1 MYYFIFFCGWA
12 IFPHL
17 GAGPI
22 WYSANLMFDDCQD
35 YWWAQ
40 LLMIGNIYPWFQ
52 APNYGCFFWG
62 WTVTT
67 DMQLSLLLPLFVIIY
82 KKREWIGHVFVTIAV
97 CVQLYFIG
105 RTCLKYGLRAGP
117 FAEENWY
124 LFAYMFQKP
133 FMKIHVYAMGVTAA
147 LIYMKI
153 LDFRRI
159 PDEERRKEKYP
170 IINYVHH
177 SNVCHVILFLV
188 GFALVLTN
196 LLIGHSAIAA
206 PYSWNMTENAVYFTM
221 TRPTYVLGIHMILF
235 VFWTGGFT
243 FGKVFMGRPI
253 FRVLGK
259 LAFESA
265 LITPLMVQL
274 IYSTLPNGLFVQFNK
289 VLELGLGNV
298 CCVMIAAIFLY
309 LCFEYPFRRIIEFTL
324 LPYCS
329 HDDELHLLYVRLRS
343 NSPINHKSG
352 KSSPERTA
360 SSKI

>member
-1 MYYFIFFCGWA
+1 M
-12 IFPHL
+12 
-17 GAGPI
+17 
-22 WYSANLMFDDCQD
+22 
-35 YWWAQ
+35 
-40 LLMIGNIYPWFQ
+40 
-52 APNYGCFFWG
+52 
-62 WTVTT
+62 
-67 DMQLSLLLPLFVIIY
+67 PLFVIIY

-97 CVQLYFIG
+97 GVQLYFIG

-177 SNVCHVILFLV
+177 SNVCHVILFLI

-206 PYSWNMTENAVYFTM
+206 PYSWNMTENALYFTL

-324 LPYCS
+324 LPFCS
-329 HDDELHLLYVRLRS
+329 HDEELHLLYVRQKS
-343 NSPINHKSG
+343 NSPINLK
-352 KSSPERTA
+352 KDQSSPGKTS